1 MRAVPKPKKTYKSSE
16 APKLTE
22 EDFEEIGEKIN
33 EALEF
38 GNEVEITT
46 YHQKQ
51 FASARGVVTSADGQ
65 TGKLTMQA
73 GYEEIKININ
83 SIVSVK

>member
-1 MRAVPKPKKTYKSSE
+1 MTAVPKPKKVHKSSD

-38 GNEVEITT
+38 SNEVEITT

-51 FASARGVVTSADGQ
+51 FDSAKGVVTNADGQ
-65 TGKLTMQA
+65 TGKLTMRV

-83 SIVSVK
+83 SIVSIK

>member
-1 MRAVPKPKKTYKSSE
+1 MTAVPKPKKSTKSSD

-38 GNEVEITT
+38 KNEVEITT

-51 FASARGVVTSADGQ
+51 FETARGVVTNADSQ
-65 TGKLTMQA
+65 TGKLTMRV

-83 SIVSVK
+83 SIVSIK

>member
-1 MRAVPKPKKTYKSSE
+1 MTAIPKPKKTYKSTD

-38 GNEVEITT
+38 KNEVEITT

-51 FASARGVVTSADGQ
+51 FESARGVVTSADGQ
-65 TGKLTMQA
+65 TGKLTMQV
-73 GYEEIKININ
+73 GFEEVKININ
-83 SIVSVK
+83 SIVGIK

>member
-1 MRAVPKPKKTYKSSE
+1 MTAVPKPKKSTKSSD

-22 EDFEEIGEKIN
+22 EDFIEIGERIN

-38 GNEVEITT
+38 KNEVEITT

-51 FASARGVVTSADGQ
+51 FETARGVVTNADSQ
-65 TGKLTMQA
+65 TGKLTMQV
-73 GYEEIKININ
+73 GYEERKININ

>member
-1 MRAVPKPKKTYKSSE
+1 MTAIPKPKKSTKSSD

-22 EDFEEIGEKIN
+22 EDFEEIGEKIA

-38 GNEVEITT
+38 KNEVEITT

-51 FASARGVVTSADGQ
+51 YESARGVVTSADSQ
-65 TGKLTMQA
+65 TGKLTVEV

-83 SIVSVK
+83 SIVSIK